1 MQHIGE
7 IKEAVFACVDGS
19 QFSEAVSDYGVH
31 IAKQLQLPLVLFN
44 TVEHPYSSS
53 KTDLSGNLSL
63 GESEDL
69 LGALSEED
77 KARNKEARAKGK
89 ALLTALKEK
98 VESSGFHDVYAVQ
111 RHGILHENLKELEEK
126 LRVVLFGVS
135 GMGHPGE
142 ESGIGSQVETIIRE
156 VDAPVLLVNKAYTPP
171 ERVMIAFNG
180 TSGSVHALEEVSAL
194 PMLSKE
200 VKRYIVSVHK
210 ESAKAE
216 ELIAQA
222 KALIKD
228 PSLNCEYIAKEGD
241 PFEGILGCIEEKGVD
256 MLAIGSYSHGKLK
269 TALFGSFTTKLIKS
283 VKVPLIVLK

>member
-1 MQHIGE
+1 MQNVND

-19 QFSEAVSDYGVH
+19 MFSEDVCGYGLH
-31 IAKQLQLPLVLFN
+31 IARQLGLPLVLLN
-44 TVEHPYSSS
+44 TVEHPNASS

-63 GESEDL
+63 GERDDL
-69 LGALSEED
+69 LGKLSKED
-77 KARNKEARAKGK
+77 AEKNRETRAKGK
-89 ALLTALKEK
+89 SLLSSLKAK
-98 VESSGFHDVYAVQ
+98 ADASGYDNVITLQ
-111 RHGILHENLKELEEK
+111 RHGTLYENLKELEGK

-135 GMGHPGE
+135 GMGHFEE
-142 ESGIGSQVETIIRE
+142 ESEIGSQVETIIRD
-156 VDAPVLLVNKAYTPP
+156 VDAPILLINKAYAPV
-171 ERVMIAFNG
+171 EKVMIAFNG
-180 TSGSVHALEEVSAL
+180 TSGSVHALEEVSAS

-210 ESAKAE
+210 DIAKAE

-241 PFEGILGCIEEKGVD
+241 PLEGILGSIEENAID
-256 MLAIGSYSHGKLK
+256 TLAIGSYSHGKLK

-283 VKVPLIVLK
+283 VKIPMIVLK